1 MKNILIVYKSKYG
14 STHKYAYEIKERINA
29 DIYKDVDVK
38 EIDFEK
44 YNTVIYGGRVFAG
57 TIDGLSNFVKKF
69 EDKLKNKK
77 FLIFGVGC
85 SSIDSTEKINKL
97 KQVSKPENLEAE
109 IFYFRGALDSKKLG
123 FMDKMMIKMVKS
135 KAMKTPE
142 NERDDDERA
151 IIDSFERKVD
161 FFDKSAVNGLI
172 ERIK

>member
-1 MKNILIVYKSKYG
+1 MSNLIVVYKSKYG
-14 STHKYAYEIKERINA
+14 STEKYAYEIKEKTNG
-29 DIYKDVDVK
+29 DICKLKDVNS
-38 EIDFEK
+38 IDFDK
-44 YNTVIYGGRVFAG
+44 YDIVIYGGRVFAG

-85 SSIDSTEKINKL
+85 SSIDSIEKINKL

-109 IFYFRGALDSKKLG
+109 IFYFRGALDSRKLG
-123 FMDKMMIKMVKS
+123 FMDKLMIKMVKS

-161 FFDKSAVNGLI
+161 FFDKRAVDGLI